1 MSGVVIPWQS
11 LSSDALDGVIE
22 EFVTREGTEYGMRE
36 VSLES
41 KVAEVRAQL
50 RAGEV
55 VIVYDAALET
65 ASIVPADSLAGESD

>member
-1 MSGVVIPWQS
+1 MSGVIIPWQS

-22 EFVTREGTEYGMRE
+22 EFVTREGTEYGIRE

-41 KVAEVRAQL
+41 KVAAIRAQL
-50 RAGEV
+50 RAGDV

-65 ASIVPADSLAGESD
+65 ASIAPADSVDG

>member
-1 MSGVVIPWQS
+1 MSGVIIPWHT

-22 EFVTREGTEYGMRE
+22 EFVTREGTEYGIRE
-36 VSLES
+36 VSLEH

-65 ASIVPADSLAGESD
+65 ASIVPADSVDG